1 MKTSMTRAAAHLKTI
16 CLAALPLMAVA
27 WILNLPVVLGVG
39 IIGEQFVLVVAGVT
53 IAAAFLERP
62 YRKPAGALDLAL
74 ALLAIASWGWAALNY
89 SDWLIDAAN
98 RGPEKWLPG
107 AVALLLLVEC
117 MRRNCGLPI
126 TLVMTGIGLYGFF
139 GYLMPGIL
147 ETDYIAPSRMVLYLY
162 ADQNGVPGVVLSIA
176 STVVLAFILFS
187 KCLEITGAGRF
198 FDQITLALLGTYRGG
213 PAKVAIVSSGLFG
226 MISGSAIANVMS
238 SGSVT
243 IPMMKRAG
251 FAPSMAGGI
260 EAVASHAGQ
269 ITPPVMGTTAF
280 LIAEFLQITYGDVVI
295 AAAIPAAIFYLVLY
309 IQVDA
314 YSAKKGLKGLARAE
328 LPTIGSVIG
337 KGYVF
342 AVAIAALFFF
352 MFWRGTQEALSA
364 LYAAAV
370 MLVLSL
376 VAQRRRPTLADLRA
390 LTVGV
395 GSDMLP
401 ILLIS
406 AGAGIVIGALNL
418 TGLGFHI
425 TDVLARIAADW
436 GVVAML
442 AVTAVVA
449 IILGMGMPTAA
460 VYVILSVILAPALVK
475 LGIVPLAAHMFI
487 FYLGLISFLTPP
499 VAMSSY
505 AAAALAGADLWRTS
519 WDALR
524 IGTSGYLLPF
534 VFALN
539 PALLLRG
546 SWVEIAYVIA
556 TVVLSGAY
564 LSWGSEGSIGAC
576 GVGVIARLLLLAGA
590 LVIGSATIWLGPA
603 SPANLAVLAVGIVLA
618 VAIYKLS
625 ALRVPAPRAT

>member
-1 MKTSMTRAAAHLKTI
+1 MTRAAQHLKTV

-27 WILNLPVVLGVG
+27 WILNLPVRLGIG
-39 IIGEQFVLVVAGVT
+39 IIGEQFVLVVAGVAV
-53 IAAAFLERP
+53 AAAFLQRP
-62 YRKPAGALDLAL
+62 YGKEPALPDLAL
-74 ALLAIASWGWAALNY
+74 ALLALASWGWAALHY
-89 SDWLIDAAN
+89 SEWLIDAAN

-107 AVALLLLVEC
+107 AVALLLLLEC

-126 TLVMTGIGLYGFF
+126 TLLMAAVGLYGFL
-139 GYLMPGIL
+139 GHLMPGL
-147 ETDYIAPSRMVLYLY
+147 FEADYIAPTRMVLYLY

-176 STVVLAFILFS
+176 STVVLAFIVFS

-198 FDQITLALLGTYRGG
+198 FDQIALALLGTYRGG

-238 SGSVT
+238 SGAVT

-251 FAPSMAGGI
+251 FSPSMAGGI

-280 LIAEFLQITYGDVVI
+280 LIAEFLQIGYGDVVL
-295 AAAIPAAIFYLVLY
+295 AAAIPAALFYLVLY
-309 IQVDA
+309 CQVDA
-314 YSAKKGLKGLARAE
+314 YAARKGLRGLARAE
-328 LPTIGSVIG
+328 LPPLGSVIA
-337 KGYVF
+337 KGYIF
-342 AVAIAALFFF
+342 AIAIAALFFF
-352 MFWRGTQEALSA
+352 MFWRGTQEALAA
-364 LYAAAV
+364 LYAGAV

-376 VAQRRRPTLADLRA
+376 VAQRRRPSLADLKA

-395 GSDMLP
+395 GADMLP

-406 AGAGIVIGALNL
+406 AGAGIVIGTLNL
-418 TGLGFHI
+418 TGLGFHV
-425 TDVLARIAADW
+425 TDVLARVATHW

-475 LGIVPLAAHMFI
+475 LGIMPLAAHMFI

-539 PALLLRG
+539 PALLLHG
-546 SWVEIAYVIA
+546 SVVEILYAVA
-556 TVVLSGAY
+556 TVALSGTW
-564 LSWGSEGSIGAC
+564 LSWGSEGSIGAAR
-576 GVGVIARLLLLAGA
+576 VGLLARLVLLAGA
-590 LVIGSATIWLGPA
+590 LVIGSSTIWLGPA
-603 SPANLAVLAVGIVLA
+603 SPSNLLVLAIGLA
-618 VAIYKLS
+618 LVAAIHRLS
-625 ALRVPAPRAT
+625 AGRLPAPRVT